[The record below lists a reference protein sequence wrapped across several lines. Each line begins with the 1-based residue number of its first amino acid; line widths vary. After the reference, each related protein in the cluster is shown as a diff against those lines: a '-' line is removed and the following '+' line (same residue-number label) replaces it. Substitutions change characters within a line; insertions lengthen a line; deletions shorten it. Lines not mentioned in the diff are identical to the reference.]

1 MAREVEFVMTHSSSV
16 CRPGRRGSKQ
26 RQSALVRGFMVG
38 TAFLVLAGCQHGS
51 QATPT
56 DDPRFVSYDQ
66 RHALSL
72 RQQEHTLPLL
82 VGQNASGLTG
92 GDRTALSG
100 FMQSYSAQGEGQLRI
115 RVPQGSANAH
125 AATNA
130 LADIH
135 DVVASAGGNP
145 AAIGVEHYQVGDP
158 TAHAPIVVVFDRLEA
173 VTNQCGDWSD
183 IVNPPNQQ
191 ADYYNFGCASQANFG
206 AMLADPR
213 DLVRPRGV
221 GYPDAGRR
229 AEVLARYRRGEET
242 TTARPAD
249 GNGGVAEVEL
259 R

>member
-1 MAREVEFVMTHSSSV
+1 MTH
-16 CRPGRRGSKQ
+16 
-26 RQSALVRGFMVG
+26 
-38 TAFLVLAGCQHGS
+38 
-51 QATPT
+51 
-56 DDPRFVSYDQ
+56 DPRFQSYDQ

-82 VGQNASGLTG
+82 VGESASGLTG

-100 FMQSYSAQGEGQLRI
+100 FMQSYAAQGEGQLRI
-115 RVPQGSANAH
+115 RVPRGSANAS
-125 AATNA
+125 AAINA

-135 DVVASAGGNP
+135 DVVATAGGNP
-145 AAIGVEHYQVGDP
+145 ATIGVEHYQVGDP

-183 IVNPPNQQ
+183 VTNPPNQQ
-191 ADYYNFGCASQANFG
+191 ADYYNFGCASQSNFG

-229 AEVLARYRRGEET
+229 AEVLARYRRGEVT
-242 TTARPAD
+242 ATTASDDRQAAI
-249 GNGGVAEVEL
+249 AEVDQH
-259 R
+259 

>member
-1 MAREVEFVMTHSSSV
+1 MPHSSSIF
-16 CRPGRRGSKQ
+16 CTDRPGTKRNRSPLI
-26 RQSALVRGFMVG
+26 RACLAG
-38 TAFLVLAGCQHGS
+38 TAFLVLVGCQHGS
-51 QATPT
+51 QASLT

-82 VGQNASGLTG
+82 VGANASGLTG

-100 FMQSYSAQGEGQLRI
+100 FMQSYASQGEGQLRI
-115 RVPQGSANAH
+115 RVPQGSANAR
-125 AATNA
+125 AATDA

-135 DVVASAGGNP
+135 DVVATSGGNP
-145 AAIGVEHYQVGDP
+145 AAIGVEHYPVGDP
-158 TAHAPIVVVFDRLEA
+158 NAHAPIMVVFDRLEA

-183 IVNPPNQQ
+183 IINPPNQQ

-206 AMLADPR
+206 AILADPR

-229 AEVLARYRRGEET
+229 AEVLARYRRGEV
-242 TTARPAD
+242 TATQASDDRQAAI
-249 GNGGVAEVEL
+249 AEVDQH
-259 R
+259 